1 MTWNFGPERAE
12 AIRALEELIR
22 KARLRLDA
30 IGATADAEETS
41 FHLRDAADIEYGE
54 LRRETEAMEDALRT
68 LGEGDPDDDVRVMR
82 DALETLRRDIER

>member
-1 MTWNFGPERAE
+1 MTWDYGPERTE

-30 IGATADAEETS
+30 IGATADAEETA

-54 LRRETEAMEDALRT
+54 LRRETEVMEEALRR
-68 LGEGDPDDDVRVMR
+68 LGEGDPGDDERVMR